1 MRSIV
6 LVLVLGLG
14 VVATAFAPDVTG
26 KWLGKVDSPN
36 GPIELTYELKAEGEM
51 VTGTVSSAMG
61 SLPIAKG
68 KLAGDVLT
76 YEVSIE
82 GAVITHDARVN
93 AAGDEIAI
101 KATGEW
107 GTTEYVV
114 KKVNTPK

>member
-1 MRSIV
+1 M
-6 LVLVLGLG
+6 
-14 VVATAFAPDVTG
+14 P
-26 KWLGKVDSPN
+26 
-36 GPIELTYELKAEGEM
+36 LKSHEFTSESVAEGHPDK
-51 VTGTVSSAMG
+51 VADQISDAVVDLFLSRDPSAKVAVET
-61 SLPIAKG
+61 LCTTNLVV
-68 KLAGDVLT
+68 LAG
-76 YEVSIE
+76 EVRTKN